1 MVIEPSLPETETL
14 GQFLHRH
21 RIEKGLDLAEVADE
35 TKIPQT
41 TLKAME
47 EGDHKALPAD
57 AFARGFYSIYARL
70 LELDVTYVLEH
81 YAKERGASS
90 RNTKTTLQ
98 TPTKL
103 GEAVGPMAEHPMVS
117 PISVMGF
124 TLVLIILFITG
135 ICWYFSWNPAK
146 FLSDQLRSLGT
157 KPVIEQP
164 KEKSTIPQTPPSPN
178 EPTMQ
183 TAQPKAEA
191 GNSTNETNE
200 TTPGTWKYTL
210 LAEFEET
217 TKVTVVVDE
226 DFPEELSF
234 SAGQSHE
241 WHPKESMTLTLPAGT
256 KARVTLN
263 GVIIPLPAPVDGFI
277 TVSIPGSL
285 PH

>member
-1 MVIEPSLPETETL
+1 MVNEASLPETETL

-35 TKIPQT
+35 TKIPQS

-70 LELDVTYVLEH
+70 LELDVDYVLEH
-81 YAKERGASS
+81 YAKERAASS
-90 RNTKTTLQ
+90 KNTKKTLQ
-98 TPTKL
+98 TPSKL
-103 GEAVGPMAEHPMVS
+103 GEAVSPMAERPMVS

-124 TLVLIILFITG
+124 ALVLIILFITG
-135 ICWYFSWNPAK
+135 FCWYFSWNPAK
-146 FLSDQLRSLGT
+146 FLSNQLRSLGT
-157 KPVIEQP
+157 KPAIEQP
-164 KEKSTIPQTPPSPN
+164 KEKSPMPQATPSVN
-178 EPTMQ
+178 ETTMQ
-183 TAQPKAEA
+183 TAQPK
-191 GNSTNETNE
+191 TETENT
-200 TTPGTWKYTL
+200 TTPATWKYTL
-210 LAEFEET
+210 LAEFEEP

-256 KARVTLN
+256 KTRLTLN

-277 TVSIPGSL
+277 TVSVPGSL